1 MGDNEIGVV
10 ALCDIEHLGAHLDAR
25 RRDGERPQLESL
37 DLLQILDDRQ
47 RLTARWVVVENV
59 RDFFALEIAA
69 QFVLYELDS
78 GRALRP
84 IGCGNWEQIG
94 ITFAVCGSSNAETG
108 RGARDLVLG

>member
-10 ALCDIEHLGAHLDAR
+10 ALCDIEHLGPHLDAR

-47 RLTARWVVVENV
+47 RLAARGVVVENV
-59 RDFFALEIAA
+59 RDFLALEIAA
-69 QFVLYELDS
+69 EFVLYKLDR

-84 IGCGNWEQIG
+84 ISSGNWEQIR
-94 ITFAVCGSSNAETG
+94 ITFAVC
-108 RGARDLVLG
+108 